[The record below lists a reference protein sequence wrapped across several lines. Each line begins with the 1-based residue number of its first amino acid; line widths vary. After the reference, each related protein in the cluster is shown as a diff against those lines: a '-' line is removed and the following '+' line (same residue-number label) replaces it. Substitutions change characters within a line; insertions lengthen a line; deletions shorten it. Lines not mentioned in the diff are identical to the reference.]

1 MGFFSLVSLPGTLPV
16 QKPGT
21 EDFWPVQDLHAVN
34 SANVTL
40 HPVVPNL
47 YTLWGLIQDEAKF
60 FTCLDLKNAFFF
72 ASAWPQSQSIF
83 AFQWESSRTGE

>member
-72 ASAWPQSQSIF
+72 CIRLAPEPIHLCLPMGKF
-83 AFQWESSRTGE
+83 